1 MNYHKMLPYYISPEL
16 KEKGWESDKT
26 RVYIPWPIS
35 TKGKYY
41 YLGIRKEKKYYKY
54 SRCEKRPDGT
64 FKCLIG
70 RTRDTTIDN
79 DLEGKGMVVEFDPNH
94 NRIINPKA
102 QQENILRS
110 IKLIMNTGQKG
121 VTNEDIEDAL
131 IEIVEDIKSSDCL
144 KILLDPYYNN
154 SEYEEFQKNEY
165 ALIKQFESR
174 KHVGKARQRLAN
186 WLKKRFDVILRK
198 NSHDIYILDEDNNCY
213 TEVTN
218 DELLYKVS
226 EILGPQLINDDDLK
240 WALSYISDR
249 LDPQHNIVKFSNCI
263 FDMEK
268 LEVIN
273 TDKPIFTLVE
283 TPYRYNPN
291 AKSTVLKEF
300 LNSSLKKSSP
310 EKTEETILCIKQ
322 LTGYLFTSGNVLNV
336 LPMITGVSGGGK
348 SVFANI
354 LTAIFGKNKI
364 ADLKLQ
370 EIEKNVHATSSLVN
384 KHLNIIQD
392 SDNSAI
398 NNNSLIKQ
406 ITGNDPLQVNPKHV
420 HPYVLPKEEVPKTI
434 VVCNNIPRFKK
445 LEPALLERFL
455 IIEFNV
461 KFRGTDNENT
471 NLLNEILDNPEEI
484 EWFIYESIKAY
495 KEMIKEG
502 KDFALRKEGDA
513 TRQIVDKHQN
523 PINYLLC
530 QLIDEYDPN
539 DSNILGYVYTNELNT
554 AIRHLAKIE
563 GIDLILNRKGII
575 SSTTLI
581 NTIRYEFDLWD
592 KSYQTQPH
600 MGSRYYPGLVPNMK
614 YWDIID
620 ELFDDAE
627 IPKEIQ
633 TKLTESKENQEAKSE
648 EGENTTENI

>member
-16 KEKGWESDKT
+16 KEKGWESDET
-26 RVYIPWPIS
+26 SVYIPWPIQ

-41 YLGIRKEKKYYKY
+41 YLGIKKDGEFYRY
-54 SRCEKRPDGT
+54 SRCEKQSNGT
-64 FKCLIG
+64 FKRLMG
-70 RTRDTTIDN
+70 RIRDTTIDD
-79 DLEGKGMVVEFDPNH
+79 DLEGKGMLVEFDPNH
-94 NRIINPKA
+94 NRITNPKT
-102 QQENILRS
+102 QRENLSKS
-110 IKLIMNTGQKG
+110 IKLVMNAGEKG
-121 VTNEDIEDAL
+121 VTYEDIEDVL

-144 KILLDPYYNN
+144 EILLNPYYNN
-154 SEYEEFQKNEY
+154 SEYQEFQKNEY

-186 WLKKRFDVILRK
+186 WLKERFDVILRK

-273 TDKPIFTLVE
+273 TAKPVFTLVE

-300 LNSSLKKSSP
+300 LDSSLKKSSP

-354 LTAIFGKNKI
+354 QTAIFGKDKI

-461 KFRGTDNENT
+461 KFRGTTNENT

-484 EWFIYESIKAY
+484 EWFIYESINAY
-495 KEMIKEG
+495 KEMIKAG
-502 KDFALRKEGDA
+502 NDFALRKDGDA
-513 TRQIVDKHQN
+513 TRQIIDKHQN

-530 QLIDEYDPN
+530 QLIDKYDPD
-539 DSNILGYVYTNELNT
+539 DSNNLGYVYTNKLNT

-627 IPKEIQ
+627 IPEEIQ
-633 TKLTESKENQEAKSE
+633 TKLTELKENQEAKVE
-648 EGENTTENI
+648 EGENTSENI